1 MSVELPDADKVGTFT
16 KAEVALAMA
25 LATFALIETIVGSS
39 EVGA

>member
-1 MSVELPDADKVGTFT
+1 MTAFAVVLGALG
-16 KAEVALAMA
+16 LAMA

>member
-1 MSVELPDADKVGTFT
+1 MSAFLLGLG
-16 KAEVALAMA
+16 ALGVVMA

>member
-1 MSVELPDADKVGTFT
+1 MTAFLLGLGALSVVMT
-16 KAEVALAMA
+16 

>member
-1 MSVELPDADKVGTFT
+1 MTVLAVVFGALT
-16 KAEVALAMA
+16 LAMA

>member
-1 MSVELPDADKVGTFT
+1 MTALVIALGALG
-16 KAEVALAMA
+16 LAMA

>member
-1 MSVELPDADKVGTFT
+1 MTALAVG
-16 KAEVALAMA
+16 VGVLALAMA